1 MADDEPKTTAMS
13 VASLPRPHRTRRSTA
28 VLALLLS
35 AACATAG
42 ADYEDNTADGTAGW
56 WSRLFGADEAQVQ
69 GYADQL
75 DSALDGAAAAELQRR
90 GYGELRSDLNG
101 AKEAL
106 LRGDTDS
113 LRGYADRVDG
123 ALAGELSGK
132 LDESGYGSQVRSWWE
147 RIKGWLFDE

>member
-1 MADDEPKTTAMS
+1 LAREDYPTMADDEPKTTAMS

-75 DSALDGAAAAELQRR
+75 DSASTVPLPPSSSAAATA
-90 GYGELRSDLNG
+90 SC
-101 AKEAL
+101 
-106 LRGDTDS
+106 
-113 LRGYADRVDG
+113 DRT
-123 ALAGELSGK
+123 
-132 LDESGYGSQVRSWWE
+132 
-147 RIKGWLFDE
+147 